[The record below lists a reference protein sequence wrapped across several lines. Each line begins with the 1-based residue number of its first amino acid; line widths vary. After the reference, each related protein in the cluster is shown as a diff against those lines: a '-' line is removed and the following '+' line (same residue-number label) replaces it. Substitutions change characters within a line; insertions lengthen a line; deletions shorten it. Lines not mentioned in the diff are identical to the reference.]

1 MFDEKLL
8 QEVTAKAQTWLSD
21 SYDEKTRAEV
31 QAMLDNED
39 KTELVESFY
48 KILEFG
54 TGGLRG
60 IMGAGCNRMNIYT
73 VGSATQGLANYLKE
87 AFKDLEQISV
97 VVGHDVRNNS
107 RLFAETV
114 ANIFSANGIKVYL
127 FEGPRPTPEVSYA
140 IRRLGCQSG
149 VNITASH
156 NPKIYNG
163 YKAYWD
169 DGAQVVAPHDV
180 NIINHVNA
188 IEDVKDIKFEGN
200 PDLIQTIGEDVDA
213 PYIEDIY
220 TLSLSP
226 EVNKRQH
233 DLKIVYTPIHGVGRY
248 IVPRSIER
256 WGFDNV
262 IHVPEQDVMSG
273 DFPTV
278 DSPNPEMPSA
288 MSMAIKKAE
297 EVDADVVLASDPDAD
312 RIGLVIKNTKGKYEL
327 VNGNQIQIIFL
338 YYLMERN
345 RELGLLKGDEYIV
358 KTIVTSETIARIAK
372 KQNIKLFDCYTGFKW
387 IATVMREME
396 GKGRYLGG
404 GEESYG
410 FLPETFA
417 RDKDS
422 VSSIPLMCEIAA
434 WAKDKGMT
442 LNDLF
447 INVYINYG
455 YSKERGISVVR
466 PGKSGADEIAQMMV
480 NFRENP
486 QQAIDGSPVT
496 IVKDFLKLE
505 QRNMLTGEVTKLDM
519 PVTSNVLQYFTQDGT
534 KVSIRPSG
542 TEPKIKFYIEVH
554 DTLDKAENYDAKN
567 EWADQ
572 KIDRI
577 CQSLGIA

>member
-21 SYDEKTRAEV
+21 SYDEQTRAQV

-48 KILEFG
+48 KTLEFG

-73 VGSATQGLANYLKE
+73 VGSATQGLANYLNE
-87 AFKDLEQISV
+87 AFKDLPQISV
-97 VVGHDVRNNS
+97 IVGHDVRNNS

-180 NIINHVNA
+180 NIINYVNA
-188 IEDVKDIKFEGN
+188 IEDVSEIKFQGN
-200 PDLIQTIGEDVDA
+200 PDLIQIIGEDIDG
-213 PYIEDIY
+213 PYIEDIF

-226 EVNKRQH
+226 EVNKKYH
-233 DLKIVYTPIHGVGRY
+233 DMKIVYTPIHGVGRY
-248 IVPRSIER
+248 MVPRSIER
-256 WGFDNV
+256 WGFDNI

-273 DFPTV
+273 EFPTV

-288 MSMAIKKAE
+288 MALAIKKAE

-312 RIGLVIKNTKGKYEL
+312 RIGLVIRNTKGKYEL

-338 YYLMERN
+338 YYLMVRN

-358 KTIVTSETIARIAK
+358 KTIVTSETIRKIAEK
-372 KQNIKLFDCYTGFKW
+372 ENIKMFDCYTGFKW

-447 INVYINYG
+447 IDLYINYG

-486 QQAIDGSPVT
+486 QQTIDGSPVVL
-496 IVKDFLKLE
+496 IKDFLKLE
-505 QRNMLTGEVTKLDM
+505 QRDMRTGEVTKLDM
-519 PVTSNVLQYFTQDGT
+519 PVTSNVLQYYTEDGT

-554 DTLDKAENYDAKN
+554 DTLDKPENYDAKN
-567 EWADQ
+567 DWADA

>member
-1 MFDEKLL
+1 MFDENLL

-21 SYDEKTRAEV
+21 SYDEQTRAEV

-87 AFKDLEQISV
+87 AFKELPLISV

-213 PYIEDIY
+213 PYIEDIF

-226 EVNKRQH
+226 EVNKKYH

-248 IVPRSIER
+248 MVPRSIER
-256 WGFDNV
+256 WGFDNI

-273 DFPTV
+273 EFPTV

-288 MSMAIKKAE
+288 MQMAIAKAE

-338 YYLMERN
+338 YYLMVRN
-345 RELGLLKGDEYIV
+345 RELGRLTGNEYIV
-358 KTIVTSETIARIAK
+358 KTIVTSETIAKIARK
-372 KQNIKLFDCYTGFKW
+372 ENIKMFDCYTGFKW

-447 INVYINYG
+447 IDLYINYG
-455 YSKERGISVVR
+455 YSKERGVSVVR

-486 QQAIDGSPVT
+486 QQTIDGSPVVL
-496 IVKDFLKLE
+496 IKDFQKLE

-519 PVTSNVLQYFTQDGT
+519 PVTSNVLQYFTEDGT

-542 TEPKIKFYIEVH
+542 TEPKIKFYMEVH

-567 EWADQ
+567 DWADA
-572 KIDRI
+572 KMDRI
-577 CQSLGIA
+577 CESLGIA